1 MSNVH
6 AVRVPPTLARGRLC
20 RLVEV
25 SDGFLLVQVWSGGHW
40 RAEPTAS
47 ISPTDVRNGID
58 PTPRILR
65 ALGVPE
71 NDWSLVM
78 PARRGV
84 SALVALWSILELAG
98 ALTPVGLTM
107 AA

>member
-6 AVRVPPTLARGRLC
+6 VVRVPPTLARGRLC
-20 RLVEV
+20 RLVET

-40 RAEPTAS
+40 RAEPTAC
-47 ISPTDVRNGID
+47 ISPSDVRDGID
-58 PTPRILR
+58 PTVGILR

-71 NDWSLVM
+71 SDWPLVM
-78 PARRGV
+78 PAHRGIG
-84 SALVALWSILELAG
+84 ALVALWSLLELTG
-98 ALTPVGLTM
+98 ALTQAGLTM

>member
-1 MSNVH
+1 MSMH
-6 AVRVPPTLARGRLC
+6 HIVRVPATLAHGRLC
-20 RLVEV
+20 RLVEAP
-25 SDGFLLVQVWSGGHW
+25 DGFLLVQVWSGGHW

-47 ISPTDVRNGID
+47 ISPSDVRDGID

-71 NDWSLVM
+71 ADWSLVL
-78 PARRGV
+78 PTRRGANV
-84 SALVALWSILELAG
+84 LLALWALIQLAG
-98 ALTPVGLTM
+98 TLTPADFLI

>member
-6 AVRVPPTLARGRLC
+6 VVRIPPTLARGRLC
-20 RLVEV
+20 RLVETP
-25 SDGFLLVQVWSGGHW
+25 DGFLLVQVWTGGHW

-47 ISPTDVRNGID
+47 ISPSDVRDGID
-58 PTPRILR
+58 PTVGILR

-71 NDWSLVM
+71 HDWSLVV
-78 PARRGV
+78 PARRGI
-84 SALVALWSILELAG
+84 SILLALWVLFELAST
-98 ALTPVGLTM
+98 LTPADLLI

>member
-6 AVRVPPTLARGRLC
+6 VVRVPPTLARGRLC
-20 RLVEV
+20 RLVET

-84 SALVALWSILELAG
+84 SILLALWVLIELAG
-98 ALTPVGLTM
+98 TLTPVDFLI